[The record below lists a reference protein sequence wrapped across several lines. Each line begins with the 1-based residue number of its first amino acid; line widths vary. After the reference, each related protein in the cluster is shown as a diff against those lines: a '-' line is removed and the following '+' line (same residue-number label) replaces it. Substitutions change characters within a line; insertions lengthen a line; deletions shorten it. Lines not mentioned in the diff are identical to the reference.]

1 MTGDLQPVLGN
12 KAECR
17 PWTVETPDPLPA
29 SAAVS
34 APTTPETETQT
45 EKLPVFV
52 PAVWDP
58 HGDGRG
64 QTAGDGAAEDG
75 VLLELAPR
83 QRVSVLAA
91 APV

>member
-1 MTGDLQPVLGN
+1 MVTKQSVVDSVEL
-12 KAECR
+12 R
-17 PWTVETPDPLPA
+17 HWTLPHPA

-34 APTTPETETQT
+34 APTTPETETETQT

-64 QTAGDGAAEDG
+64 QTAGVGAAEDG
-75 VLLELAPR
+75 VLR
-83 QRVSVLAA
+83 S
-91 APV
+91 